1 MKEELDAISQ
11 ISELIISDMYFEDV
25 LRLMVNITAQVMK
38 SNICSLML
46 LDEKKK
52 VLEIKATQSVSEA
65 YNKKPPI
72 KLGEGIAG
80 QVALDGKPIIVRDV
94 RIDRRYRNKD
104 IAEREGL
111 CSLVS
116 LPLVVRGKIVGV
128 LNLYTSEPRDFTD
141 DDIKTLTTIA
151 NQAAVV
157 IENYRL
163 LMESEFIRE
172 ELESRKKIERAKG
185 YLMSEFGINEE
196 EAYKRIQ
203 RYSMNKQK
211 SMKEVADAIILAWEM
226 KKKI

>member
-11 ISELIISDMYFEDV
+11 ISELIISDKGFEDV

-72 KLGEGIAG
+72 KLGEGVAG
-80 QVALDGKPIIVRDV
+80 KVALEKKPMIIPDV
-94 RIDRRYRNKD
+94 CNDPYYRNKE
-104 IAEREGL
+104 IAEKEGL

-116 LPLVVRGKIVGV
+116 LPLMVRGKIVGV
-128 LNLYTSEPRDFTD
+128 LNLYTSKPREFHD

-163 LMESEFIRE
+163 LMEVN
-172 ELESRKKIERAKG
+172 LSRKNWRPV
-185 YLMSEFGINEE
+185 
-196 EAYKRIQ
+196 KRL
-203 RYSMNKQK
+203 
-211 SMKEVADAIILAWEM
+211 KELRDF
-226 KKKI
+226 